1 MEDIAP
7 MRKTATTTVP
17 VHPLLAERWSPRGF
31 DQAHELADD
40 RLTALLE
47 AARWAPSAANSQPW
61 RFGVARRGEEAHARL
76 FAALAPGNQA
86 WAGAASALILVAART
101 AGDDGRPQS
110 WALYDTGQAVAALVT
125 QAQAD
130 GLAVHQMGGF
140 DTEAVRTGF
149 GLDETLTPVV
159 VLAVGRQDGTAGLP
173 EHLASREAAPRA
185 RRPLGDLLLPVPPE
199 NHLPAEP
206 RLPAEPQ
213 PLAA

>member
-7 MRKTATTTVP
+7 MHKTATTTVP

-61 RFGVARRGEEAHARL
+61 
-76 FAALAPGNQA
+76 AL
-86 WAGAASALILVAART
+86 
-101 AGDDGRPQS
+101 D
-110 WALYDTGQAVAALVT
+110 DTGQAVAALVT

-149 GLDETLTPVV
+149 GLGE
-159 VLAVGRQDGTAGLP
+159 
-173 EHLASREAAPRA
+173 
-185 RRPLGDLLLPVPPE
+185 
-199 NHLPAEP
+199 
-206 RLPAEPQ
+206 
-213 PLAA
+213 

>member
-1 MEDIAP
+1 MEDITR

-173 EHLASREAAPRA
+173 EHLASREAVPRT
-185 RRPLGDLLLPVPPE
+185 RHPLGELLLPVSPG
-199 NHLPAEP
+199 NRVPAEP
-206 RLPAEPQ
+206 RFPEPR